1 MFETISILMFLELY
15 YLTNMNFFLSVLL
28 LLSLGVTNG
37 WKFHS
42 LTDQLLKKNWKRLSV
57 TTGILF
63 QSFYNLPYNLPVSA
77 EEVTKQ
83 DFVTYKNDRFRYSF
97 EYPKDWKENDVVISR
112 QEKIKVFIDPND
124 KDTSVTVFT
133 KFIPADFTSLGS
145 FGGSDAIRLFILPR
159 SDKIETKIIQE
170 KSTGNLYGIEY
181 TVTSP
186 NDPERHIYNSFA
198 LQPQE
203 SLISLLVQTP
213 EDHFKSN
220 EKIFHQIIDSF
231 LLWKQLN

>member
-1 MFETISILMFLELY
+1 
-15 YLTNMNFFLSVLL
+15 MNLLSFLL
-28 LLSLGVTNG
+28 LICLGIANG

-42 LTDQLLKKNWKRLSV
+42 LANQLLNRNWKRLSV
-57 TTGILF
+57 TTGIVF
-63 QSFYNLPYNLPVSA
+63 QSLLPIYTLPVSA

-83 DFVTYKNDRFRYSF
+83 DFVTYKNDQFRYSF
-97 EYPKDWKENDVVISR
+97 EYPKDWKENDVPISR

-159 SDKIETKIIQE
+159 NDQIETKIIQE
-170 KSTGNLYGIEY
+170 KSKGNLYGIEY

-186 NDPERHIYNSFA
+186 NDPVRHIYNSFA